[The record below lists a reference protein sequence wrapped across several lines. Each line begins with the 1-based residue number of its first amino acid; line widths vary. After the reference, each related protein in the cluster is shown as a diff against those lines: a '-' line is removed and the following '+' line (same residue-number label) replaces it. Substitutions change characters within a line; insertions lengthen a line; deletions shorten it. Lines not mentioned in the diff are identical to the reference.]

1 MTKKLLL
8 TGAYSY
14 SKEQLDKIE
23 QLGWNITFVQN
34 ELEALDID
42 VREFDAV
49 VCNNLFLYN
58 NIKKFENLK
67 IIQLTS
73 AGTEKLPMDYVHKQ
87 KIEVFNA
94 KGVYSIP
101 MAEWAIMNILQL
113 YKNAPG
119 FYEKQKKRLWEK
131 DRSLME
137 LDGKNVV
144 IIGYGDVGKEIAKRL
159 KSFGVTIIALNRSKV
174 KDANI
179 DQWVPLGKMDS
190 ILGKADIVIVSLA
203 LTKETY
209 HLIKQR
215 QFYLMKK
222 DSILV
227 NLSRGDIICENDLIN
242 VLEHGWFRGVALDVF
257 SQEPLNSQSPLWN
270 YDRVIITPHNSFV
283 SDRIKERLFTVIIN
297 NLK

>member
-179 DQWVPLGKMDS
+179 DQWVPLGKIDS

>member
-94 KGVYSIP
+94 KNVYSIP

-179 DQWVPLGKMDS
+179 DQWVPLGKIDS

>member
-94 KGVYSIP
+94 KNVYSIP
-101 MAEWAIMNILQL
+101 MAEWAIMSILQL

-179 DQWVPLGKMDS
+179 DQWVPLGKIDS

>member
-1 MTKKLLL
+1 
-8 TGAYSY
+8 
-14 SKEQLDKIE
+14 
-23 QLGWNITFVQN
+23 
-34 ELEALDID
+34 
-42 VREFDAV
+42 
-49 VCNNLFLYN
+49 
-58 NIKKFENLK
+58 
-67 IIQLTS
+67 
-73 AGTEKLPMDYVHKQ
+73 
-87 KIEVFNA
+87 
-94 KGVYSIP
+94 
-101 MAEWAIMNILQL
+101 
-113 YKNAPG
+113 
-119 FYEKQKKRLWEK
+119 
-131 DRSLME
+131 ME

-179 DQWVPLGKMDS
+179 DQWVPLGKIDS
-190 ILGKADIVIVSLA
+190 ILGKAEIVIVSLA

>member
-179 DQWVPLGKMDS
+179 DQWVPLGKIDS
-190 ILGKADIVIVSLA
+190 ILGKAEIVIVSLA

>member
-101 MAEWAIMNILQL
+101 MAEWAIMSILQL

-144 IIGYGDVGKEIAKRL
+144 IVGYGDVGKEIAKRL